1 MQGLIAGW
9 LKEVKSIKMQ
19 KNVKELD
26 VVFRKHFALSFAVF
40 FDDYWIYDHG
50 QEEVVYFLCHEIA
63 KLWKW
68 LLARPY
74 EVLKIS
80 ETLKTELYKKL
91 KIFAAELKS
100 ISKDWFDHPIE
111 FILSKT
117 KLKYKIEEYTLDEIV
132 CMGERVYKIN
142 MQKYAEIERLMK
154 ISNKK

>member
-9 LKEVKSIKMQ
+9 LKEVKSIKRQ
-19 KNVKELD
+19 KSVKELD
-26 VVFRKHFALSFAVF
+26 VVFRRHFALTFAVF

-68 LLARPY
+68 LLARPN

-80 ETLKTELYKKL
+80 KTLKTELYKKL
-91 KIFAAELKS
+91 NIYATELKS
-100 ISKDWFDHPIE
+100 LSKDWLDHPIE

-132 CMGERVYKIN
+132 WMGERVYKIS
-142 MQKYAEIERLMK
+142 MQNYAEMERLMK
-154 ISNKK
+154 ISDKN